1 MLLRSGLPT
10 NSELCYFGANR
21 IGVAGVKNR
30 SFVSWLGIFVAGFV
44 CGVVFSAWKLD
55 KHGAPESVSAPG
67 MREKSTTS
75 DVRSRIA
82 GLEKMLAVNPNNA
95 EALVQL
101 GNDYFDMGNYEKAVE
116 IYQRSLAVDPRNPDV
131 IADMG
136 VAYRKMGKSKEA
148 ADAFRKA
155 LEVDPDHALALFNL
169 GIVLRDDLKD
179 YPAALK
185 AWETFL
191 QKAGD
196 SPHAV
201 MVRPWVKQ
209 LREKTESVPTQTGTA
224 EK

>member
-21 IGVAGVKNR
+21 IGVAGVKKR

-55 KHGAPESVSAPG
+55 KYGSPASVSPSG
-67 MREKSTTS
+67 MREQSTES

-131 IADMG
+131 ITDMG

-185 AWETFL
+185 AWEAFL

-209 LREKTESVPTQTGTA
+209 LREKTGSVPTQPDTA

>member
-21 IGVAGVKNR
+21 IGVAEVKKR

-55 KHGAPESVSAPG
+55 KHGSPESVSAPG
-67 MREKSTTS
+67 MREKSTAS
-75 DVRSRIA
+75 DVQSRIV

-116 IYQRSLAVDPRNPDV
+116 IYQRSLAVDPRNADV
-131 IADMG
+131 ITDMG

-148 ADAFRKA
+148 ADAFRKT

-179 YPAALK
+179 YPAALE
-185 AWETFL
+185 AWEAFL

-209 LREKTESVPTQTGTA
+209 LREKAGSVPTQPGTA

>member
-1 MLLRSGLPT
+1 MKKKSLL
-10 NSELCYFGANR
+10 
-21 IGVAGVKNR
+21 
-30 SFVSWLGIFVAGFV
+30 SWAGIFVVGFI

-55 KHGAPESVSAPG
+55 KYGSTASTPAPG
-67 MREKSTTS
+67 MREQSAAS

-82 GLEKMLAVNPNNA
+82 GLEKMLAANPNNA

-101 GNDYFDMGNYEKAVE
+101 GNDYFDIGNYERAIE
-116 IYQRSLAVDPRNPDV
+116 SYQRSLEVDPRNPDV
-131 IADMG
+131 ITDMG
-136 VAYRKMGKSKEA
+136 VAFRKLGRSKEA

-179 YPAALK
+179 HTGALK
-185 AWETFL
+185 AWEAFL
-191 QKAGD
+191 QKAGN

-209 LREKTESVPTQTGTA
+209 LQETAGSAPTQDDTA
-224 EK
+224 GK

>member
-1 MLLRSGLPT
+1 M
-10 NSELCYFGANR
+10 
-21 IGVAGVKNR
+21 KKR
-30 SFVSWLGIFVAGFV
+30 SFVSWVGIFVVGFI
-44 CGVVFSAWKLD
+44 CGVIFSSWKLD
-55 KHGAPESVSAPG
+55 KYGAPVSVSGPG
-67 MREKSTTS
+67 ISEQGTAS

-82 GLEKMLAVNPNNA
+82 GLEKMLAVNPKNA
-95 EALVQL
+95 DALVQL
-101 GNDYFDMGNYEKAVE
+101 GNDYFDTGNYEKAVE
-116 IYQRSLAVDPRNPDV
+116 IYQRSIEVDPRNADA
-131 IADMG
+131 ITDMG
-136 VAYRKMGKSKEA
+136 AAYRKLGKGKEA

-209 LREKTESVPTQTGTA
+209 LQEEIGSASTQTDTA
-224 EK
+224 GK